1 MNLNNFQEKMDQEI
15 LMRGF
20 DYYREDRVIKSY
32 KQDEYT
38 YNFIVQ
44 GSGDYGVIVMIEE
57 NGEISYSSCGCPYDY
72 GPVCKHEAAVYFKIL
87 EDEFDGEMV
96 GKKKPAVFE
105 VLNDLSKDKLVEIL
119 MEMVEQDSKFGEKL
133 VFKYAKTNETNLL
146 DQCKKLLSSIV
157 KEHKGREGY
166 ISRRNAYAFVMDFEE
181 LLEKIKETED
191 TLIAINIGLLV
202 LDEGMKALQY
212 ADDSDGDIGSLIDET
227 LGLIGERAMDG
238 DPLDVKL
245 RIDIFN
251 KLMKHVDRRIFD
263 GWSNFKLNILEICEE
278 FADIEVL
285 RNKYRAKL
293 EKMIKEAKGD
303 YSNYYKESLLELL
316 WNIMEKYDSEDEK
329 ASFIQANLHYPFF
342 RQQLISQHK
351 EKKNYEQVIQ
361 LALEGENQD
370 QKLPGLAMDWKKERY
385 VAYKELSLKEE
396 QKKLAKEL
404 LLFDDFAYYK
414 ELKELA
420 QDDTFY
426 NSLIHELKFSEW
438 WKAREVYLKIILEEN
453 DLEELLHYVKG
464 NLIYLENYAD
474 QLAQKYPEDVIEM
487 YQNYIHSSAKSATDR
502 KRYKGVCRIIKKYKK
517 YAGEEKQTDLI
528 QQLSTEYA
536 KRPAFIDELG
546 KL

>member
-1 MNLNNFQEKMDQEI
+1 MNLNNFQERLNQEI
-15 LMRGF
+15 LQRGF
-20 DYYREDRVIKSY
+20 NYYRENRVMKSY
-32 KQDEYT
+32 NED
-38 YNFIVQ
+38 NFIVQ
-44 GSGDYGVIVMIEE
+44 GSEDYEVIVKVDETGNIT
-57 NGEISYSSCGCPYDY
+57 YSACDCPYDF
-72 GPVCKHEAAVYFKIL
+72 GPICKHEAAVYFKL
-87 EDEFDGEMV
+87 MEAEYEGEMV

-105 VLNDLSKDKLVEIL
+105 VLNDLSKDNLVEIL

-181 LLEKIKETED
+181 LLEKIKKTED

-227 LGLIGERAMDG
+227 LGLIGERAMDC

-251 KLMKHVDRRIFD
+251 KLMKHVDRSIFD
-263 GWSNFKLNILEICEE
+263 GWANFKLNILEICEE

-285 RNKYRAKL
+285 RNKYRDKL
-293 EKMIKEAKGD
+293 EKMIKEESDDA
-303 YSNYYKESLLELL
+303 YSNYYKESLLQLL
-316 WNIMEKYDSEDEK
+316 WNLIVKYDSDEEK
-329 ASFIQANLHYPFF
+329 ASFIEGNIHYKFF
-342 RQQLISQHK
+342 RQLLINQHM
-351 EKKNYEQVIQ
+351 EKKNYERVIE
-361 LALEGENQD
+361 LALEGEKQD
-370 QKLPGLAMDWKKERY
+370 QKLRGLVIHWKKERY
-385 VAYKELSLKEE
+385 VAYKELSLQEE

-404 LLFDDFAYYK
+404 LLSGDFEYYK

-426 NSLIHELKFSEW
+426 NSLINELKVSEGW
-438 WKAREVYLKIILEEN
+438 NAREVYLKIILEEN

-464 NLIYLENYAD
+464 NLLYLENYAD
-474 QLAQKYPEDVIEM
+474 QLAQEYPEDVIEM

-517 YAGEEKQTDLI
+517 YAGEEKQAELI
-528 QQLSTEYA
+528 QQLNTQYA
-536 KRPAFIDELG
+536 RRPAFIDELG